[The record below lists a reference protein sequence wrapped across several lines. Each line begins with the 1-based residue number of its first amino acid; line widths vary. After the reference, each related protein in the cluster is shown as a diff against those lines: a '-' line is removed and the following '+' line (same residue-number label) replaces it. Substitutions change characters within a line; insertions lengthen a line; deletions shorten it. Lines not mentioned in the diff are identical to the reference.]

1 MKKFALALMAS
12 AALVFGFGAVA
23 QAQYGSAS
31 ATFNFPSFSPGQT
44 VIITI
49 NGCAPGERITITV
62 NGSVVTVAICAATTS
77 LTQGSLLGIG
87 LVQQTATAATATFT
101 APSTPGTYSVGLTG
115 DRGFSFTASLTVV
128 AAATTP
134 ATTPGGGL
142 PATGSS
148 GMGTTTSIA
157 IGLLAVGAGL
167 FFVAQVRR
175 RQPSPA

>member
-23 QAQYGSAS
+23 QAQYGSATVTFSVSS
-31 ATFNFPSFSPGQT
+31 ATPGQT
-44 VIITI
+44 ITITI
-49 NGCAPGERITITV
+49 NGCTPGET
-62 NGSVVTVAICAATTS
+62 VTVTLNGAVVATATCTAAGG

-87 LVQQTATAATATFT
+87 LVQQTATSATATFT
-101 APSTPGTYSVGLTG
+101 APTTPGTYPVVVTGNRGYSVT
-115 DRGFSFTASLTVV
+115 TSLTVV

>member
-31 ATFNFPSFSPGQT
+31 VTFNLSSFTPGQAVT
-44 VIITI
+44 VSMT
-49 NGCAPGERITITV
+49 GCTPGETITV
-62 NGSVVTVAICAATTS
+62 SVNGAVVGTAVCQASA
-77 LTQGSLLGIG
+77 LTQGSLLGLG
-87 LVQQTATAATATFT
+87 LVQQTATSATLQFT
-101 APSTPGTYSVGLTG
+101 APATPGTYAVVVTG
-115 DRGFSFTASLTVV
+115 TSGFRVETTLTVV

-148 GMGTTTSIA
+148 GMGTTTGIA